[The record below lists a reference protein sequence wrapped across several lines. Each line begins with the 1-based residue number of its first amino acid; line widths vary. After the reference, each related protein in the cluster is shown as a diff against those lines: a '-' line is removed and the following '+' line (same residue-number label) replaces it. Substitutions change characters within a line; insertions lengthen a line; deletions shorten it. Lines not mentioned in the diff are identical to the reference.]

1 MTQMSRFRR
10 NMLMPRLTSCLL
22 RAIAASVA
30 FVAITAQIGS
40 SWAQTIDGATSA
52 YTSAPDKACKVLSRT
67 KVDGDDY
74 ASTRV
79 CKGYK
84 DFVLTKADNDL
95 RSAVSVGR
103 TAKAA
108 QNEPAASQTFG
119 AFNSP
124 ADTVEWRLDKS
135 GKPFAIIQRWSI
147 ADNDD
152 VGKDDRPKSKY
163 FLIVTKVAPGATCH
177 VAYVDSQANGHDAN
191 AVARKAADELAGSF
205 DCKKGKITIA
215 GKPGRATKLA
225 LRSE

>member
-1 MTQMSRFRR
+1 MTQMSRSPWNTVMSLFS
-10 NMLMPRLTSCLL
+10 PLL
-22 RAIAASVA
+22 RTFAGTAA
-30 FVAITAQIGS
+30 FVAAIAQISAS
-40 SWAQTIDGATSA
+40 SAQPVANASSA
-52 YTSAPDKACKVLSRT
+52 YTAAPDKGCKVLSRT
-67 KVDGDDY
+67 KVGGDDY

-84 DFVLTKADNDL
+84 NLVLTKGDNDL

-124 ADTVEWRLDKS
+124 TDTVEWRLDAS
-135 GKPFAIIQRWSI
+135 GRAFAIIQRWSI

-152 VGKDDRPKSKY
+152 VGKDHRPKSKY

-177 VAYVDSQANGHDAN
+177 VAYIDAQANGAEAN
-191 AVARKAADELAGSF
+191 VVARKAADELAGGF
-205 DCKKGKITIA
+205 DCKKGRIMIA

-225 LRSE
+225 LTSE

>member
-10 NMLMPRLTSCLL
+10 NIVMPLASTLL
-22 RAIAASVA
+22 RTFAASTA
-30 FVAITAQIGS
+30 FVAVTAQIGS
-40 SWAQTIDGATSA
+40 SSAQPVESATSA
-52 YTSAPDKACKVLSRT
+52 YTQAPDKGCKVIART

-74 ASTRV
+74 SSTRV

-84 DFVLTKADNDL
+84 DLVVTKGDNDL

-103 TAKAA
+103 SAKAA
-108 QNEPAASQTFG
+108 QNEAAASQTFG

-124 ADTVEWRLDKS
+124 TDTVEWRLDKS

-147 ADNDD
+147 ADNED

-177 VAYVDSQANGHDAN
+177 VAYIDSQANGQEAN
-191 AVARKAADELAGSF
+191 AVARKAADDLATGF

-225 LRSE
+225 LSAD

>member
-1 MTQMSRFRR
+1 MS
-10 NMLMPRLTSCLL
+10 LTSILL
-22 RAIAASVA
+22 RSLAASAA
-30 FVAITAQIGS
+30 FVAVTAQIGS
-40 SWAQTIDGATSA
+40 SFAQPVEGATSA
-52 YTSAPDKACKVLSRT
+52 YTQALDKGCKVIART

-74 ASTRV
+74 SSTRV

-84 DFVLTKADNDL
+84 DLVVTKGDTDL

-103 TAKAA
+103 NAKAA

-124 ADTVEWRLDKS
+124 TDTVEWRLDKS

-147 ADNDD
+147 ADNEDI
-152 VGKDDRPKSKY
+152 GKDDRPKSKY

-177 VAYVDSQANGHDAN
+177 VAYIDAQANGQDAN
-191 AVARKAADELAGSF
+191 AVARKAADELAPGF

-225 LRSE
+225 LTSE

>member
-1 MTQMSRFRR
+1 
-10 NMLMPRLTSCLL
+10 MPRLPSHLL
-22 RAIAASVA
+22 RTLAAASTFLAVA
-30 FVAITAQIGS
+30 AQSGGS
-40 SWAQTIDGATSA
+40 LAQTIDGATSA
-52 YTSAPDKACKVLSRT
+52 YTSAPDKACKVISRT

-84 DFVLTKADNDL
+84 DLVLTKADNDL

-103 TAKAA
+103 NAKAA
-108 QNEPAASQTFG
+108 QSERAASQTFG

-124 ADTVEWRLDKS
+124 ADTVEWRLDKT
-135 GKPFAIIQRWSI
+135 GKAFAIIQRWSI

-163 FLIVTKVAPGATCH
+163 FLIVTRVAPGATCH
-177 VAYVDSQANGHDAN
+177 VAYIDSQANGQDAN
-191 AVARKAADELAGSF
+191 AVARKAADELANGF

-225 LRSE
+225 LTSE